1 MSSSGAPTEEVIFA
15 GAVEGLFFKGLAE
28 RVTPQLREELKA
40 IGLDL
45 SRDLLPAYPRKV
57 WNASI
62 ALAAQHVFPTLDVG
76 EAHVRLGRAIIDGFK
91 RTLLGSALAGMAKVL
106 GPMRTLARMRKNFR
120 TGANYNEVN
129 LTPESD
135 TRVLF
140 WINEPFIHPG
150 YVQGMLEGSLEIS
163 GGKNNS
169 VVVVSKDEWGTTYRV
184 SWQ

>member
-1 MSSSGAPTEEVIFA
+1 MSSSGGPTEEVIFA
-15 GAVEGLFFKGLAE
+15 GAVEGLFFKGLGE
-28 RVTPQLREELKA
+28 RVTPQLRDELKA

-45 SRDLLPAYPRKV
+45 SRDLMPAYPRKV
-57 WNASI
+57 WNAAI
-62 ALAAQHVFPTLDVG
+62 PLAAQHVWPMLDVG

-106 GPMRTLARMRKNFR
+106 GPMRTLARMRKNLR

-129 LTPESD
+129 LTTEAD
-135 TRVLF
+135 NRVLF

-150 YVQGMLEGSLEIS
+150 YVQGLIEGSLEIS

-169 VVVVSKDEWGTTYRV
+169 VVVVTKDEWGATYRC
-184 SWQ
+184 SWD